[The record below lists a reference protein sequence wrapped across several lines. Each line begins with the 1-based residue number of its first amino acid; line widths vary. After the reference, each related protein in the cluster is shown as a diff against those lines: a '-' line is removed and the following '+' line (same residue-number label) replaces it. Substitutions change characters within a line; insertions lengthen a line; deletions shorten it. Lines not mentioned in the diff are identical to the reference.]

1 MPGQRD
7 TGPPRNRGPTNVD
20 AAHGEGGERLHEW
33 MWMAGEGAELIPEGK
48 PVAGAVT
55 HLRYRVVNHY
65 GLRPIP
71 A

>member
-1 MPGQRD
+1 M
-7 TGPPRNRGPTNVD
+7 
-20 AAHGEGGERLHEW
+20 GEGGERLHEW